1 MINEPDWL
9 HLIKLFFFS
18 KNRKYK
24 TICYSYLEILF
35 GWVFSI
41 FNFKL
46 WLKKSLCKWKKGRKK
61 MVFSVVFNQKCKQCG
76 KYVIKK
82 KKRKNKKKK
91 KKRGSNPCELWAKMK
106 LEILLERTNLRLINW
121 SVKLK
126 TYTYKIIWERKR
138 ERERERERGY

>member
-1 MINEPDWL
+1 
-9 HLIKLFFFS
+9 
-18 KNRKYK
+18 
-24 TICYSYLEILF
+24 
-35 GWVFSI
+35 
-41 FNFKL
+41 
-46 WLKKSLCKWKKGRKK
+46 

-82 KKRKNKKKK
+82 NEKRKK

-106 LEILLERTNLRLINW
+106 LEILLGRLNLRLINW

-138 ERERERERGY
+138 ERERGY